1 MRTGG
6 LLGACRLTARW
17 RVLTLA
23 MVLGMVA
30 AIVGVSSQI
39 ASAASVPHHH
49 LRLGAHGAPGSG
61 LTLAQ
66 APAGLRAAVR
76 RTLGLPAVPASSA
89 FQQAKLTISL
99 IPPQEHNPRPA
110 AAICHPAFA

>member
-30 AIVGVSSQI
+30 AIVGVSSESRRRRRCRTI
-39 ASAASVPHHH
+39 IC
-49 LRLGAHGAPGSG
+49 G
-61 LTLAQ
+61 LERM
-66 APAGLRAAVR
+66 GHRVR
-76 RTLGLPAVPASSA
+76 D
-89 FQQAKLTISL
+89 
-99 IPPQEHNPRPA
+99 
-110 AAICHPAFA
+110 